1 MYIYVIKSIHD
12 GEESIIGFSHFFSQ
26 AKSLAESN
34 CPKGRHW
41 IIERWPVGR
50 RVSPYDR
57 KEARDMDILAGEKP
71 IPAGT
76 LYGPYDGFVT
86 NSRIY

>member
-1 MYIYVIKSIHD
+1 MYIYVVKITHK
-12 GEESIIGFSHFFSQ
+12 GEESIIGFSYLFNQ
-26 AKSLAESN
+26 AKTIAGSN
-34 CPKGRHW
+34 CPKGYHW
-41 IIERWPVGR
+41 IIERWPVGH

-71 IPAGT
+71 ILAGT